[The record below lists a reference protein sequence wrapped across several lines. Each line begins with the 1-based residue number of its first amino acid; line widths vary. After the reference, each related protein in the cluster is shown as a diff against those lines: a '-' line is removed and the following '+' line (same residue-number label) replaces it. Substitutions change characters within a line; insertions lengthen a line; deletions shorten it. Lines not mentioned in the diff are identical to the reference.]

1 MEHVMIVICITQMIV
16 NILLYA
22 LVLDNDQKMKR
33 KMQLQR
39 GELLDLI
46 HQHQQW
52 IEITQRGSTLQ
63 GLRNA
68 AAKGDGATDDRTV
81 AMRSLLLDIKKGE
94 NAE

>member
-1 MEHVMIVICITQMIV
+1 METVLTVICITQMIV
-16 NILLYA
+16 NVLLYA

-33 KMQLQR
+33 KMQRQR

-46 HQHQQW
+46 HAHQQW

-68 AAKGDGATDDRTV
+68 AAKDNGSTDDRTV
-81 AMRSLLLDIKKGE
+81 AMRSLLLDSKDVE
-94 NAE
+94 NAG